1 MENITLTWAIFVL
14 FCTFSWMCLICLQ
27 CSKIA
32 TKGVPTML
40 TKPLADHSGYNTEEA
55 GCEVLGADMRGR
67 KLGEAM
73 ERT

>member
-1 MENITLTWAIFVL
+1 
-14 FCTFSWMCLICLQ
+14 
-27 CSKIA
+27 
-32 TKGVPTML
+32 ML
-40 TKPLADHSGYNTEEA
+40 TKPLADHSGHNTEEA